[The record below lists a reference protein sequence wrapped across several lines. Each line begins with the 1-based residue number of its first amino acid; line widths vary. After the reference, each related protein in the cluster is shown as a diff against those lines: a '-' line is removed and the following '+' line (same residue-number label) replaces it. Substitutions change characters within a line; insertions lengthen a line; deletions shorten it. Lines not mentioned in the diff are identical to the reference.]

1 MNYGKIKWLYI
12 EGIYLIVKCMFIKD
26 VKDCINF
33 VKIWKIYMKGDFM
46 RMIDGLCVEE
56 INVKEIVW

>member
-1 MNYGKIKWLYI
+1 MNYGKIRWLYI
-12 EGIYLIVKCMFIKD
+12 EGIYLIVECMFIKD

-56 INVKEIVW
+56 INVKDIVW

>member
-12 EGIYLIVKCMFIKD
+12 EGIYLIVECMFIKD
-26 VKDCINF
+26 VKGCINF

-46 RMIDGLCVEE
+46 RMIDGLCVEV

>member
-12 EGIYLIVKCMFIKD
+12 EGIYLIVECMFIKD

-46 RMIDGLCVEE
+46 RMIDGLCVEV
-56 INVKEIVW
+56 INVKEIVL

>member
-12 EGIYLIVKCMFIKD
+12 EGIYLIVECMFIKD

-46 RMIDGLCVEE
+46 RMIDGLCVEV